1 MAIVTSMTGTQI
13 DRALKA
19 FLTVMGDDN
28 ADGKV
33 LYIRDGE
40 LSYADGTELFDVA
53 VLEDE

>member
-1 MAIVTSMTGTQI
+1 MAIVTSMTGAQI

-19 FLTVMGDDN
+19 ILTVMGDEN

-33 LYIRDGE
+33 LYIRNGE
-40 LSYADGTELFDVA
+40 LAYADGTELFDVS